1 MRVAVLGATGA
12 VGKLLVSTALARGLE
27 VTALARDPAQV
38 PDRPGLR
45 RLAVDVHDPT
55 SIAEA
60 IQDCDVLIS
69 GLGVSAAHPTTPPPA
84 TAGGPAA
91 PGAAVLGGPAASGAA
106 VLGGPAASG
115 AAVLGGPAAPG
126 AAASGS
132 PAVAMG
138 TLEAGAVAAVASGVP
153 RIIWLGA
160 YGTGLSAERAGG
172 VTRAILRLVL
182 GAEVPDKVAA
192 DSTILAAGGTV
203 FHAGPLAS
211 GPPEHRT
218 VALDAVP
225 RRVFPSRISRAAV
238 AAAMLDEAVTP
249 RFLAQTVVVL
259 AS

>member
-1 MRVAVLGATGA
+1 MLGATGA

-60 IQDCDVLIS
+60 VQDCDVLVS
-69 GLGVSAAHPTTPPPA
+69 GLGVSATRPTTPPPA
-84 TAGGPAA
+84 DPGGPAA
-91 PGAAVLGGPAASGAA
+91 SGAAALGGPTASGAVELGGPAASGAA
-106 VLGGPAASG
+106 TL
-115 AAVLGGPAAPG
+115 
-126 AAASGS
+126 GS
-132 PAVAMG
+132 PASAMG

-160 YGTGLSAERAGG
+160 YGTGRSAERAGG

-192 DSTILAAGGTV
+192 DSAILAAGGTV
-203 FHAGPLAS
+203 FHAGPLAP
-211 GPPEHRT
+211 GPPAHRT

-249 RFLAQTVVVL
+249 RFPAQSVVVL